1 LVAASSQSRHA
12 LKQAALATQSF
23 RIVRKIATIRLEHRG
38 HPGKSRL
45 EGDIRRHRSITA
57 MRTITLEEH
66 FATPGFLDGPGRDL
80 KQQARQVGSR
90 AERLMRDLCDL
101 GEGRIAQMD
110 AAGIDMQVV
119 SLTAPG
125 VEQLEA
131 AEAVALARDTNDAL
145 AEAIARQPKRLSGF
159 AALPIAAPDQA
170 AKELEH
176 RFRNQA
182 FAGAVISGHQRGRY
196 LDDKFF
202 WPVLE
207 AAEALG
213 APIYLHPTKP
223 PRPVIEASFGG
234 FAPLVT
240 EMLAGP
246 GFGWHIET
254 AVHVLRMVLGGV
266 FDRFPKLQIV
276 IGHMGEGLPFFM
288 QRVDVMPVE
297 LTQLKHP
304 VSAYLR
310 HNLHYTFAGFNFPAT
325 FLDLL
330 LEIGVSRIMFS
341 ADYPYGSM
349 AKARAF
355 LDQIPVSAADRALI
369 AHGNAER
376 LFRL

>member
-1 LVAASSQSRHA
+1 
-12 LKQAALATQSF
+12 
-23 RIVRKIATIRLEHRG
+23 
-38 HPGKSRL
+38 
-45 EGDIRRHRSITA
+45 

-66 FATPGFLDGPGRDL
+66 FATQGFFDGPGRDV
-80 KQQARQVGSR
+80 KEQARQAGSR
-90 AERLMRDLCDL
+90 AERLMRDLADL

-119 SLTAPG
+119 SLTQPG

-131 AEAVALARDTNDAL
+131 ADALALARDANDAL
-145 AEAIARQPKRLSGF
+145 AEAMARYPKRLSGF
-159 AALPIAAPDQA
+159 AALPIAIPDQA
-170 AKELEH
+170 AKEFEH
-176 RFRNQA
+176 RFKHQS
-182 FAGAVISGHQRGRY
+182 FAGAIIHGHQRGRY

-207 AAEALG
+207 AAESLG
-213 APIYLHPTKP
+213 APIYLHPTRP
-223 PRPVIEASFGG
+223 PRPVIEASYGR
-234 FAPLVT
+234 FAPDVT
-240 EMLAGP
+240 EVLAGP

-288 QRVDVMPVE
+288 QRVDRMPAE
-297 LTQLKHP
+297 LTRLKRP
-304 VSAYLR
+304 VSDYLR
-310 HNLHYTFAGFNFPAT
+310 DNLHYTFGGFNFAPT

-355 LDQIPVSAADRALI
+355 LEQIPVSAADRARI
-369 AHGNAER
+369 AHGNAEK